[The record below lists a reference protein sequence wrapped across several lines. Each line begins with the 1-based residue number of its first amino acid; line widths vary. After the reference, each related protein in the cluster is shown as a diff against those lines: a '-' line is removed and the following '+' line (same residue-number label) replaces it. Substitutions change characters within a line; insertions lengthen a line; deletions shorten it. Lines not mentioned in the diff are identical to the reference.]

1 MSRTHEPGDVVT
13 DHTARRLRWRLATAQ
28 SEGQVPSI
36 VAGIVRDGVLA
47 WADGVGDV
55 PGEVADTQYK
65 VGSITKTLTAVLVLQ
80 LVDEG
85 LLSLDAP
92 ASDVLGRVGY
102 ADRSIRQ
109 LLAHSGGLQ
118 AEPAG
123 SWWERTEGG
132 TFDELATAN
141 DGSTPA
147 FEPDRRFHYS
157 NLGYGLLGEVVAR
170 LRGQAWWEA
179 VEERIL
185 HPLGMTRTSYQAS
198 GDHAAG
204 WSVHPYA
211 QTLIPE
217 PLPDTAAM
225 APAGQVWSTVADL
238 ATYCTFLLGGHEDV
252 LSSDRLAEAF
262 TPQSGE
268 ETAGLRYAHGLGFQ
282 IFPGGAGTLVGH
294 SGSMP
299 GFHAICLVDRARRT
313 GVVGL
318 VNATGGVPVAAFGAA
333 LLDELERCEPTL
345 PPVWR
350 PNEVVPASFADA
362 LGVWHWGATPYVLAC
377 EGGDLVAR
385 RRHVELWRFADVDG
399 RIVGTKGYH
408 AGEELHVVRRGD
420 GSVSH
425 LDVGT
430 FILTRQPY
438 EPGAPIPGGHPPLG

>member
-1 MSRTHEPGDVVT
+1 MSTGKNTPVSDV
-13 DHTARRLRWRLATAQ
+13 TARRLLARVARWQVDGRL
-28 SEGQVPSI
+28 PSM
-36 VAGIVRDGVLA
+36 VAGVVRDGGLA
-47 WADGVGDV
+47 WAGGRGDV
-55 PGEVADTQYK
+55 PGELTDTQYK
-65 VGSITKTLTAVLVLQ
+65 IGSITKTLTAVLVLQ
-80 LVDEG
+80 LVEEG

-92 ASDVLGRVGY
+92 AAEVLGDVGY

-132 TFDELATAN
+132 TFEDLAAAN
-141 DGSTPA
+141 DGTTAA
-147 FEPDRRFHYS
+147 FDPDRRFHYS

-170 LRGQAWWEA
+170 LRGQTWWEA
-179 VEERIL
+179 VEERVL
-185 HPLGMTRTSYQAS
+185 APLGMTRTSY
-198 GDHAAG
+198 HATGTHALG

-225 APAGQVWSTVADL
+225 APAGQVWSTVSDL
-238 ATYCTFLLGGHEDV
+238 ATYCSFLLEGHDAVLPADV
-252 LSSDRLAEAF
+252 LARAF
-262 TPQSGE
+262 TPQAGE
-268 ETAGLRYAHGLGFQ
+268 ESSGLAYAHGLGFQ
-282 IFPGGAGTLVGH
+282 VFRGGAGTLVGH

-299 GFHAICLVDRARRT
+299 GFHAICLVDRTRRT

-350 PNEVVPASFADA
+350 PNASVPEAFADV

-385 RRHVELWRFADVDG
+385 RRSVELWRFAAVDG
-399 RIVGTKGYH
+399 RIVGTRGYH
-408 AGEELHVVRRGD
+408 AGEELHVVRRDD

-438 EPGAPIPGGHPPLG
+438 EPGAPIPGGHPA

>member
-1 MSRTHEPGDVVT
+1 MSAPVERVT

-28 SEGQVPSI
+28 AEGQVPSV
-36 VAGIVRDGVLA
+36 VAGIVRDGGLA
-47 WADGVGDV
+47 WADGIGDV
-55 PGEVADTQYK
+55 PGSVTDTQYK
-65 VGSITKTLTAVLVLQ
+65 IGSITKTFTAVLVLQ
-80 LVDEG
+80 LVEEG

-92 ASDVLGRVGY
+92 ASEVLGEVGY
-102 ADRSIRQ
+102 GDRSVRQ
-109 LLAHSGGLQ
+109 LLAHTGGLQ

-132 TFDELATAN
+132 TFDELVAAN

-147 FEPDRRFHYS
+147 FDPDRRFHYS
-157 NLGYGLLGEVVAR
+157 NLAYGLLGEVVAR
-170 LRGQAWWEA
+170 LRAQTWWEA
-179 VEERIL
+179 VEQRVL

-198 GDHAAG
+198 GTHALG

-238 ATYCTFLLGGHEDV
+238 ATYCTFLLEGHDDV
-252 LSSDRLAEAF
+252 LSAAVLARAF
-262 TPQSGE
+262 TPQAGE
-268 ETAGLRYAHGLGFQ
+268 EATGLRYAHGLGFQ
-282 IFPGGAGTLVGH
+282 VFPGGAGTLVGH

-299 GFHAICLVDRARRT
+299 GFHAICLVDRTRRT

-318 VNATGGVPVAAFGAA
+318 VNATAGIPVAGLGAT
-333 LLDELERCEPTL
+333 LLDELEACEPTL

-350 PNEVVPASFADA
+350 PNATVPDAFADV

-377 EGGDLVAR
+377 EAGDLVAR
-385 RRHVELWRFADVDG
+385 RRGVELWRFAADDG
-399 RIVGTKGYH
+399 RIVGTRGYH
-408 AGEELHVVRRGD
+408 AGEELHVVRRED

-430 FILTRQPY
+430 FILTREPY
-438 EPGAPIPGGHPPLG
+438 EPGAPIPGGHPTA